1 MIGEATTV
9 GLSPT
14 GIDGDNFDV
23 FSSLRDGADGEE
35 FSSGVGDIGK
45 EVDADTDETA
55 NLDLVT
61 VASGKE
67 KLDTFMDDSTDLK
80 DIPAPVDA
88 LSLASKSEINS
99 PENWMSDERRETI
112 CQGVASVACASCV
125 ARDDCPILRMRNFA
139 SENLQPAPGRESYLS
154 ELLNDNDDDIVVA
167 GYVNSSDSEANTI
180 STKATEVSED
190 RADKSNEQMVS
201 QEQER
206 KALTNETVES
216 LGADV
221 DTEAAEIGSSSKKVV
236 QHVVNVF
243 SDAEHHDNKQPTSM
257 RIEVEPIVAATDDVH
272 KVNDDFAAMAANDV
286 QASPQIEVQE
296 PGLVNPAE
304 LADSLSLTVPVEVP
318 SRETPLDNTTA
329 DDTGDY
335 NNSHD
340 MVSEVE
346 EKSALPAIEQEL
358 SAQAPELSADIQ
370 TKDVKRETPAKEIIA
385 TASMPVKKQS
395 NQPAAV
401 PSPIQNSVE
410 HSEEMISVN
419 EESAVDDTP
428 PQPAIFDT
436 PAVYEAVK
444 VVPGDDAVTEREVI
458 DVKPSVATAGNE
470 DELQIELLQD
480 GNQEAAVDQT
490 IYEAQSSPIEQI
502 DDGVMTEEDYRDSD
516 EEILAEEDVVFFV
529 AQSSAVEPEM
539 SLAEAVTAESPAEA
553 TIVTSEEIDDPEA
566 FVAHE
571 VEIESIEPLDNL
583 QVVSVP
589 ENTKDDYEPVEQLVV
604 SAPPTI
610 KSVLTVESKEA
621 PVQALEKYGL
631 PREKPVDVITITS
644 GENNL
649 WCDDEI
655 KAAAI
660 EIGGVRSDVELPPE
674 RLKKS
679 VSDEEMTESAE
690 LELDEPY
697 GTDELAT
704 DAASDEYNYSSELN
718 LTDEDFLIIKNHPSL
733 GLWMDDSR
741 LNPEEETTV
750 TVQSGADDA
759 SLVSRLVGVLVV
771 AMCVACGKHTKVLF
785 SG

>member
-14 GIDGDNFDV
+14 GIDGDNFDA

-88 LSLASKSEINS
+88 LSLTSKSEINS
-99 PENWMSDERRETI
+99 PENLMSDERRETI

-180 STKATEVSED
+180 STEATEVSED
-190 RADKSNEQMVS
+190 RADESNEQMIS

-340 MVSEVE
+340 IVGEVE
-346 EKSALPAIEQEL
+346 EKSALPAIEQKL

-395 NQPAAV
+395 DQPVTV

-410 HSEEMISVN
+410 HGEEMISVN

-428 PQPAIFDT
+428 PQPAIVDAL
-436 PAVYEAVK
+436 AVYEAVK
-444 VVPGDDAVTEREVI
+444 VVLRDDAVTEREVI
-458 DVKPSVATAGNE
+458 DVKPSVAPAGNE
-470 DELQIELLQD
+470 DELQIELPQD
-480 GNQEAAVDQT
+480 GDQEAAVDQT
-490 IYEAQSSPIEQI
+490 VYEAQTSLVEQFDDAVIEERSCS
-502 DDGVMTEEDYRDSD
+502 DDEVW
-516 EEILAEEDVVFFV
+516 AEEGVVFFV
-529 AQSSAVEPEM
+529 EQSSAVEPEI

-553 TIVTSEEIDDPEA
+553 TIVTSEEIDEPEVFMA
-566 FVAHE
+566 DE

-660 EIGGVRSDVELPPE
+660 EIGGVRSDVALPPE
-674 RLKKS
+674 RLKKP

-697 GTDELAT
+697 GTDELAA

-718 LTDEDFLIIKNHPSL
+718 LADEDFLIIKNHPSL

-759 SLVSRLVGVLVV
+759 SLVSQLVGVLVV
-771 AMCVACGKHTKVLF
+771 AMCVACSKHTKVLF

>member
-88 LSLASKSEINS
+88 LSLTSKSEINS
-99 PENWMSDERRETI
+99 PENLMSDERRETI

-167 GYVNSSDSEANTI
+167 GYVNSNDGEANTI
-180 STKATEVSED
+180 STEATKVSED
-190 RADKSNEQMVS
+190 GVDESNEQMVS
-201 QEQER
+201 QEQEC

-216 LGADV
+216 LGDDI
-221 DTEAAEIGSSSKKVV
+221 DTEAAEVSNSSKKIV

-272 KVNDDFAAMAANDV
+272 KVNDDFAAIAANDV

-318 SRETPLDNTTA
+318 SRETPAHNTTA

-340 MVSEVE
+340 IVGEVE

-358 SAQAPELSADIQ
+358 STQAPEPSVDIQ
-370 TKDVKRETPAKEIIA
+370 TEDVKRETPAKEIIA
-385 TASMPVKKQS
+385 AASMPVKKQS
-395 NQPAAV
+395 DQPAAV

-410 HSEEMISVN
+410 HGEEMIFVN

-428 PQPAIFDT
+428 PQPTIVDT

-470 DELQIELLQD
+470 DELQIELPQD

-490 IYEAQSSPIEQI
+490 VYEAQTPPVEQF
-502 DDGVMTEEDYRDSD
+502 DDVVMEENSRGNS
-516 EEILAEEDVVFFV
+516 EEVWAEEDVVFFV
-529 AQSSAVEPEM
+529 EQSSVAEPEAP
-539 SLAEAVTAESPAEA
+539 LTEAVTTEPLTEV
-553 TIVTSEEIDDPEA
+553 TIVASEEIDKPEVFMA
-566 FVAHE
+566 DE
-571 VEIESIEPLDNL
+571 IEIESIEPLDNL

-604 SAPPTI
+604 PAPPTI

-621 PVQALEKYGL
+621 PAQVLEKYGL
-631 PREKPVDVITITS
+631 PCEKQYDVITTTS

-655 KAAAI
+655 KTAVI
-660 EIGGVRSDVELPPE
+660 EIGDVRSDIELPPE
-674 RLKKS
+674 RLEEP

-690 LELDEPY
+690 LELYELNEP
-697 GTDELAT
+697 DELAT
-704 DAASDEYNYSSELN
+704 DAASDEYNYSSEVSVA
-718 LTDEDFLIIKNHPSL
+718 DEDVLIIKNHPPF

-741 LNPEEETTV
+741 LNPEDNRTPATSSTSV
-750 TVQSGADDA
+750 ISWLTK
-759 SLVSRLVGVLVV
+759 LVGVVAVYVV
-771 AMCVACGKHTKVLF
+771 YNRRDNKVIYN
-785 SG
+785 